1 MDTATSI
8 RDWFMNASPE
18 ASGQLVNAI
27 LFVGL
32 ITAVALFVRRIWKR
46 AATTIED
53 TIFSNWRLALLA
65 ATGIVLS
72 VASGWTTWDGMR
84 NFTNEPTLSLMITF
98 GIQGVMLIVAWLI
111 GESFATGMSL
121 RASGG
126 TGGWDLIVTALFSVL
141 ALVAAMFYFGQG
153 AGTDAASPANW
164 FDSETAHTIKNFSLF
179 GAVTALVLA
188 FVIAAT
194 KSDVGANYV
203 QSARLIIKNSM
214 LWLMFLA
221 CMATSVFFSFDSLF
235 SNIFPAEERKRTA
248 EIRASNEVAR
258 IVSDIGAHAT
268 RRRIEESRALF
279 QAPAWIAYE
288 AELDKV
294 EALAREAPDKIR
306 TQITRELEAQRSRIA
321 KLEEQRA
328 TATGGQAGLQTKKQQ
343 LTEDLSRLQAQR
355 PEAVAEASAQKG
367 VVAEIEKRLDEQ
379 RAKVMAE
386 EKGVEGSG
394 KVGRGQFWRAAKA
407 DEEKVRAELQVAN
420 ERLRGPQSRID
431 TIDKRLGQIKAEL
444 AQIDGDLANL
454 RGEAETATQ
463 MIDVAKGGNAVENA
477 DHFDPSTG
485 VAALERERQ
494 AFRQKPDRA
503 SLAAIQAQ
511 CSALVGAGLK
521 VDSLRDMAAA
531 IECNPKQATE
541 AAARVFALNEGLDVF
556 AKNCAGGEHLPT
568 GGGTDA
574 LLEFGRRCLQDSGL
588 TSADSTT
595 LGASLSR
602 IDMNRDDK
610 AHRFVVTWNAFQDGN
625 RLAYLALTIAI
636 AIDSLVFMSGLF
648 GANAV
653 RSPLSDVPTLKARS
667 AQQLE
672 AIIENALLPDTFANS
687 DAVLAAMQPIT
698 PIDGFTQE
706 VIVPLDETV
715 NRNRIIKVL
724 NAAATIGAVHRDV
737 NRPERYLI
745 RPELFEFLSSVA
757 KRSFESNKENLKL
770 AELRQVVSVALQ
782 PEIGRNADI
791 VLNNM
796 TPINEAHGFSS
807 QIRLSDVPAA
817 ELSVVRKVLNAGAT
831 LQYVQHHEP
840 KRDGTSDPGDLYF
853 VHGQL
858 YKTIALISAANPRPA
873 AAMLPPRSTPALE
886 GPPKAPLHGGS
897 LNASLTQVEPPTRRH
912 AQRAQLEATHTKR
925 QLTQAPL
932 SQQEYEDLKSRYEFA
947 LLAALD
953 LHADTVTV
961 RFSGDGV
968 LDAAV
973 SVWKELKRQ
982 AAQNA
987 ELENLLRHFQSQQE
1001 KSLYQTYVS
1010 LKEETGGDQR
1020 KINVLDACENLIV
1033 ETLPA
1038 LMLFPETGLVR
1049 HLIDEL
1055 EIAAGPDDG
1064 QRPEEHVL
1072 LEQLRQVSELMSH
1085 SDLADAG
1092 DWVRI
1097 RAALTDRGRNE
1108 FPRIVRIPQRRPGG
1122 GSGQS

>member
-1 MDTATSI
+1 MDIATSI
-8 RDWFMNASPE
+8 RDWFMNLSPE
-18 ASGQLVNAI
+18 TSEQLVKAI
-27 LFVGL
+27 LFAGL
-32 ITAVALFVRRIWKR
+32 MSAVFLFVRRIWRR
-46 AATTIED
+46 AASTIED
-53 TIFSNWRLALLA
+53 TIFTNWRLALLA

-72 VASGWTTWDGMR
+72 LASGWTTWDGMR

-121 RASGG
+121 RSSGG
-126 TGGWDLIVTALFSVL
+126 SGGWDLIVTALFSIL

-153 AGTDAASPANW
+153 ASTDAASPANW

-188 FVIAAT
+188 FIIAAT
-194 KSDVGANYV
+194 KSDVGAGYV

-235 SNIFPAEERKRTA
+235 SNIFPAEERKRTS

-258 IVSDIGAHAT
+258 VVSDIGAHAT
-268 RRRIEESRALF
+268 RRRAEEARALF
-279 QAPAWIAYE
+279 QAPAWLAYE
-288 AELDKV
+288 AEIDKV

-306 TQITRELEAQRSRIA
+306 AQITRELEDQRGRIA

-328 TATGGQAGLQTKKQQ
+328 TATGGQAGLQTKKLQ
-343 LTEDLSRLQAQR
+343 LTEELSRLQAER
-355 PEAVAEASAQKG
+355 PSAIAEASAQKAI
-367 VVAEIEKRLDEQ
+367 VSEIEKRVDEQ
-379 RAKVMAE
+379 RTKVMAE

-407 DEEKVRAELQVAN
+407 DEEKVRAELQIAN
-420 ERLRGPQSRID
+420 ERLRGPQVRID
-431 TIDKRLGQIKAEL
+431 TIDKRLGQIKGEL
-444 AQIDGDLANL
+444 AQIDGDLAKL

-463 MIDVAKGGNAVENA
+463 MIDVAKGASAAENA
-477 DHFDPSTG
+477 DHFDPSAG

-494 AFRQKPDRA
+494 AFRQKPERA
-503 SLAAIQAQ
+503 GLASIQAQ
-511 CSALVGAGLK
+511 CSALVGAALK
-521 VDSLRDMAAA
+521 VESLRDMAVA

-541 AAARVFALNEGLDVF
+541 AAARVFALNEGLDAF
-556 AKNCAGGEHLPT
+556 ARNCAGGEHLPT
-568 GGGTDA
+568 SGGTDA

-588 TSADSTT
+588 TSADSTA
-595 LGASLSR
+595 LGTALSR

-672 AIIENALLPDTFANS
+672 AIIENALLPDTFANA

-706 VIVPLDETV
+706 VIIPLDETV
-715 NRNRIIKVL
+715 NRSRIVKVL
-724 NAAATIGAVHRDV
+724 NAAAAIGAVHRDV

-745 RPELFEFLSSVA
+745 RPELFEFLSSTA
-757 KRSFESNKENLKL
+757 KRSFESNKENVRI
-770 AELRQVVSVALQ
+770 AELKVVVTVALQ
-782 PEIGRNADI
+782 PDIGRNADV

-807 QIRLSDVPAA
+807 QIRLSEVPAE
-817 ELSVVRKVLNAGAT
+817 ELPIVRRVLNAGAT

-840 KRDGTSDPGDLYF
+840 KRDGAGDPGDLYF

-858 YKTIALISAANPRPA
+858 YKTIALISAANARPA
-873 AAMLPPRSTPALE
+873 AVLPPPNKAPALE
-886 GPPKAPLHGGS
+886 GPPKGPLHGGS
-897 LNASLTQVEPPTRRH
+897 LNAAMAQVDKPAHRDVPRLSQAQKTIARPLTPTP
-912 AQRAQLEATHTKR
+912 
-925 QLTQAPL
+925 LT
-932 SQQEYEDLKSRYEFA
+932 QQEYEDLKSRYEFA

-953 LHADTVTV
+953 LHADTVTA
-961 RFSGDGV
+961 RFAGDGV
-968 LDAAV
+968 LDAAI
-973 SVWKELKRQ
+973 SVWKELKRH
-982 AAQNA
+982 AAQNP
-987 ELENLLRHFQSQQE
+987 ELENLLRHFQSEQE
-1001 KSLYQTYVS
+1001 KSLYQTYVA
-1010 LKEETGGDQR
+1010 LKQETGGDQR

-1097 RAALTDRGRNE
+1097 RVALTDRGRNE